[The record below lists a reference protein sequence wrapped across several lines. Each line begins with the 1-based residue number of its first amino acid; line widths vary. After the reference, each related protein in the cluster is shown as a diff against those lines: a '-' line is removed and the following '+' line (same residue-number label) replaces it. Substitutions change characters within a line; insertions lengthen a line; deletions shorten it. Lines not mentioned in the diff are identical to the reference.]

1 MIESARFLHVG
12 MFKDFLQTQV
22 CRSCI
27 EIGASTRRVV
37 KDNVM
42 IMFFHVILPLYV
54 ARRH

>member
-22 CRSCI
+22 CRSCV
-27 EIGASTRRVV
+27 EVSTSTRRGV

-42 IMFFHVILPLYV
+42 IMFFHVILPFYI